1 MKTFFMKKLTK
12 FELTSEFEDNK
23 DLLQTYE
30 DYAALTEDERKVYF
44 KEIPDMVDIA
54 LWDNTEE
61 KLLMIRG
68 YEYTAEQYPTN
79 RYTPI
84 GVEVIPKSHMDDG
97 HARIMSLKI
106 MNPNDPNKGAYLM
119 NACFGMYNQEIEGI
133 EYKYYVPYIN
143 EIGTEN
149 FGIYQEVKG
158 FHFLDS
164 NDSMSFFEIQYT
176 IDYSDLIEINNPF
189 TKNQGYSTIK
199 EYYPNFVLAPSPYN
213 KFMGKNPIFFT
224 ENSDI
229 SKQSIL
235 LDFDG
240 KDKTNKILAQLN
252 KNLGNED
259 WKTGDT
265 IPNTTSETLGWDK
278 IAPPAQCC
286 WRYCVDEKYKDNPI
300 FGQGQWYLP
309 TVGEMCYIMARVVA
323 INNTLERIFNITHD
337 NDIHNLFIPGYSYW
351 THKFNSNLNLTVNLP
366 SGQITDNSFQF
377 HQSATI
383 ALCMI

>member
-1 MKTFFMKKLTK
+1 MKKLTK

-68 YEYTAEQYPTN
+68 YEYTAEQYPTD

-84 GVEVIPKSHMDDG
+84 GVEVIPRSHMDDG
-97 HARIMSLKI
+97 HARIMSLKL
-106 MNPNDPNKGAYLM
+106 MNPNDPNKGARLM
-119 NACFGMYNQEIEGI
+119 NTYFGMNNQEIEGI

-149 FGIYQEVKG
+149 FGTNQEVKG

-164 NDSMSFFEIQYT
+164 NDSMSFYEIQYAT
-176 IDYSDLIEINNPF
+176 EYSDIIKINNPF
-189 TKNQGYSTIK
+189 TKNQGYSTTK

-213 KFMGKNPIFFT
+213 KVMGKNPIFFT

-229 SKQSIL
+229 FKQSIL

-240 KDKTNKILAQLN
+240 KDKTNKILIQLN

-259 WKTGDT
+259 WKTGTT
-265 IPNTTSETLGWDK
+265 IPNATSETLGWDK
-278 IAPPAQCC
+278 IAPAAQCA
-286 WRYCVDEKYKDNPI
+286 WLYHISDEFKDNPI

-309 TVGEMCYIMARVVA
+309 TIGEGLYTLARCKSIRNTMLQIQTVSNDFINVFGSEHMWTCSTLYNAHNFLINHMTGA
-323 INNTLERIFNITHD
+323 I
-337 NDIHNLFIPGYSYW
+337 G
-351 THKFNSNLNLTVNLP
+351 
-366 SGQITDNSFQF
+366 
-377 HQSATI
+377 TI
-383 ALCMI
+383 NRSESWRGRAFCLI